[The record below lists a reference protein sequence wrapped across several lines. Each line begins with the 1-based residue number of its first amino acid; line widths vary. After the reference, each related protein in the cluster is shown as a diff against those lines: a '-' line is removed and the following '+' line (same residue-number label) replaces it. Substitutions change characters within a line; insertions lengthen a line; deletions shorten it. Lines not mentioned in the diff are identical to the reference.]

1 MKIGDGC
8 LSSVSNVQ
16 YGSSTRNTPVTWECR
31 GRGLKSITDYF
42 LVRRECMKDVKDV
55 KVLRGADLFEEDPA
69 GYDKQEI
76 VH

>member
-1 MKIGDGC
+1 MKD
-8 LSSVSNVQ
+8 V
-16 YGSSTRNTPVTWECR
+16 
-31 GRGLKSITDYF
+31 
-42 LVRRECMKDVKDV
+42 KDVKDV

>member
-1 MKIGDGC
+1 M
-8 LSSVSNVQ
+8 VPVQ
-16 YGSSTRNTPVTWECR
+16 ENTPVTWECR
-31 GRGLKSITDYF
+31 GRGLKSIIDYF
-42 LVRRECMKDVKDV
+42 LVRREYMKDV